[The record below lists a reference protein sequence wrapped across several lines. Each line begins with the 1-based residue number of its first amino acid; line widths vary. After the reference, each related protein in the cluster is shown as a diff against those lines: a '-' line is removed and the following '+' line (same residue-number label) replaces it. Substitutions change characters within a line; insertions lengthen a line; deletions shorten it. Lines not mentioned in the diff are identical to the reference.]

1 VADRSP
7 VIGYAPGAEGFFWL
21 AGQGGHGIQI
31 APATARLAAALL
43 RGESPPEDLLRLGL
57 EPTAISPARLAAV

>member
-1 VADRSP
+1 V
-7 VIGYAPGAEGFFWL
+7 GYAQDAEGFFWL

-43 RGESPPEDLLRLGL
+43 RAQPLPDDLQQLGFDPAWVAPTRL
-57 EPTAISPARLAAV
+57 EK